1 VARIGQ
7 LFGGRTR
14 DVVDRDGD
22 GVDDRLEANERKID
36 ASKIDTH
43 KINTAADRD
52 RDGVDDRV
60 ERTDTIPAV
69 GVLDRDTGRDTDRD
83 GIADRRESPTHRLA
97 ADGSTSTVMQR
108 SIDRDAPVSPVSPAP
123 GTAPDIVPVRQAPA
137 RASLM
142 ATFGVVFGVAGVAVA
157 LTGLLAPWA
166 IAVGAVG
173 LLLSFGGVIAGA
185 RPNVAGRG
193 LGTLGV
199 LINGTAMV
207 FGILAVTGQV
217 SWLDSDVDQ
226 VARLNEW
233 LDARLPWMKDW

>member
-7 LFGGRTR
+7 LFGGRSHGT
-14 DVVDRDGD
+14 VDRDGD
-22 GVDDRLEANERKID
+22 GVNDRLETKKRKID
-36 ASKIDTH
+36 S
-43 KINTAADRD
+43 D

-60 ERTDTIPAV
+60 ERTGTIPAV
-69 GVLDRDTGRDTDRD
+69 GVLDRDTDRD
-83 GIADRRESPTHRLA
+83 GIADRKESPTRQLPTRG
-97 ADGSTSTVMQR
+97 DNTSTAPQR
-108 SIDRDAPVSPVSPAP
+108 SIGRDAPPAP
-123 GTAPDIVPVRQAPA
+123 ASRAPDVAPVHHAPA
-137 RASLM
+137 RVSM
-142 ATFGVVFGVAGVAVA
+142 TATLGVVLGVAGVAVA

-166 IAVGAVG
+166 IPVGALG
-173 LLLSFGGVIAGA
+173 LLFSVIGVIAGA

-199 LINGTAMV
+199 LISGTAVV

-233 LDARLPWMKDW
+233 LDARLTWMKDW